1 MIAVIRKKLD
11 IVQIVSL
18 EIVENMVRVIG
29 NIISICAYII
39 IATTEKKI
47 WNV

>member
-18 EIVENMVRVIG
+18 EIVEDMVRVIG
-29 NIISICAYII
+29 NIR
-39 IATTEKKI
+39 
-47 WNV
+47 

>member
-29 NIISICAYII
+29 NIR
-39 IATTEKKI
+39 
-47 WNV
+47 